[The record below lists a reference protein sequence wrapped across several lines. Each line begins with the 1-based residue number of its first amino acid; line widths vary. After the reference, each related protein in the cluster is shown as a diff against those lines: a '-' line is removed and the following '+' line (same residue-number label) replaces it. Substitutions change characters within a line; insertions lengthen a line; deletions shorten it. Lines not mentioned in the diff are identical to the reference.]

1 MRKCRTCRKV
11 KLDDRFIRDFPHC
24 TECII
29 KYEPAW
35 AKAHKMSLI
44 DFLNMNSR
52 SDDPESST
60 AEGRKKGKE
69 K

>member
-11 KLDDRFIRDFPHC
+11 KLDDHFIRDFPHC

-35 AKAHKMSLI
+35 VKEHKMNLI
-44 DFLNMNSR
+44 EFLNMNSR
-52 SDDPESST
+52 SVNPERPIT
-60 AEGRKKGKE
+60 KVRKKGKKE
-69 K
+69 